1 VPDFLCQLM
10 NWIMASPEN
19 KITPSASTL
28 GAPGSGD
35 LMGSLARGRKEKTHL
50 TDPWLLRTGP
60 DASPQA
66 FCWIKEAGQKI
77 ALINVKQKHRFLVRD
92 TDPLIN
98 GSSSHVIIALRGQ
111 MLSHSL
117 EFESQ

>member
-1 VPDFLCQLM
+1 
-10 NWIMASPEN
+10 MASPEN

-35 LMGSLARGRKEKTHL
+35 LMDSLARGRKEKTHL

-98 GSSSHVIIALRGQ
+98 GSSSHVIIVLRGQ